1 MQWTT
6 GKKITGMLAGAVL
19 IVALLRGCVATSYL
33 IPSAGMENSLM
44 RGERILVNKW
54 SYGLRLP
61 GMRWMGYQRWRS
73 RPVEKEDI
81 IVFNNPANLEEPVID
96 EREIFINRC
105 IGQPG
110 DTLLMDSLFTVVS
123 SEPYAP
129 DQKFL
134 FTYPQNKAQ
143 ELDSVLRCLNIH
155 TDTLAA
161 PDSVRRISSFSR
173 YEYYLI
179 SQALNEPSWL
189 NQLGTNDPCR
199 QLKPLIIPAKGMT
212 VDVCPWNRTLLCNTL
227 VLHEKKQA
235 LIRHDTLFV
244 DGIPTTRCRFSQ
256 DYYWVVSN
264 NPANV
269 ADSRLFGLVPH
280 SHIIGKASLIWL
292 SKEKDR
298 IGKTIH

>member
-6 GKKITGMLAGAVL
+6 GKKIIGMIAGVTL
-19 IVALLRGCVATSYL
+19 SVALLRGCVATSYL

-61 GMRWMGYQRWRS
+61 WMRWIGYHRWGS
-73 RPVEKEDI
+73 RPVDKEDI
-81 IVFNNPANLEEPVID
+81 IVFNNPANLEEPAID

-105 IGQPG
+105 IGRPG
-110 DTLLMDSLFTVVS
+110 DTLLVDSLFTAACP
-123 SEPYAP
+123 EQLAP

-134 FTYPQNKAQ
+134 FMYPKCREK
-143 ELDSVLRCLNIH
+143 ELDSLLHRLAIH
-155 TDTLAA
+155 SDPLAA
-161 PDSVRRISSFSR
+161 QDTARRIRSFSR
-173 YEYYLI
+173 YEHYLI
-179 SQALNEPSWL
+179 LQALNEPFWL
-189 NQLGTNDPCR
+189 TRLGTGDSCQR
-199 QLKPLIIPAKGMT
+199 LKPLVIPGKGMT
-212 VDVCPWNRTLLCNTL
+212 VEVCPWNRTLLCNTL
-227 VLHEKKQA
+227 TLHEKRQA
-235 LIRHDTLFV
+235 VIKHDTLFV
-244 DGIPTTRCRFSQ
+244 DGKPTTRCRFSQ

-292 SKEKDR
+292 SKEKNR